1 MIFRTGSV
9 LIVGK
14 CDENTLIYIYE
25 FIKNLLIT
33 EFKEINVKNNDPI
46 KEINKKKKKLKKR
59 SIYYEEIHKN
69 IIV

>member
-14 CDENTLIYIYE
+14 CDENILIYIYE

-33 EFKEINVKNNDPI
+33 EYQEINVKNTDITKNS
-46 KEINKKKKKLKKR
+46 NKKKKLKKR
-59 SIYYEEIHKN
+59 TIYF
-69 IIV
+69 